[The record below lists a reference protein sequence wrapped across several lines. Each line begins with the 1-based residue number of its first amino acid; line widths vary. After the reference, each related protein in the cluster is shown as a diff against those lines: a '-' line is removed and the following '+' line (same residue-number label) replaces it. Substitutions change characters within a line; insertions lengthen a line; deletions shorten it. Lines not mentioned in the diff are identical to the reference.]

1 MDNKLS
7 VDLLC
12 LSCQQQL
19 RGEKNKAYRSGDQ
32 IKCESCGELNDY
44 DQIIEVAQKKAIE
57 LVKSRANGELTITID
72 KPSEE

>member
-19 RGEKNKAYRSGDQ
+19 RGEKNKAYRSGDK
-32 IKCESCGELNDY
+32 IKCDSCGELNDY
-44 DQIIEVAQKKAIE
+44 DRVIEVAQKTAIE
-57 LVKSRANGELTITID
+57 LIKANAKGELTITID
-72 KPSEE
+72 KSSKE